1 MRRPPPFAWL
11 LSCTWLCAANSCG
24 NVADDPNVDYG
35 DSQPLGRWPSTAV
48 QARFETEGATATTP
62 KGARDPDDEDATT
75 ATAGRPAIATS
86 SGSTAAN
93 MVTPAQ
99 GAQGSKAGAAGAAA
113 PSGSPNPAQSMTGSA
128 GAAADGG
135 GQTKPAE
142 APPAESGKVTSLQFN
157 VMTESLNGRY
167 KPKNI
172 GAIWIADESGK
183 LVKSLEV
190 WARVRLR
197 YLTKYA
203 SSRGGARPD
212 VTATATLTSH
222 KAHMASWDLK
232 DTTGAAVAP
241 GKYTLNA
248 EITDADATGKNVS
261 VPFDLSAGPMTVKPA
276 DSTGFTAMELV
287 LK

>member
-1 MRRPPPFAWL
+1 
-11 LSCTWLCAANSCG
+11 
-24 NVADDPNVDYG
+24 VDYG
-35 DSQPLGRWPSTAV
+35 DSQPLGRWSSMAV
-48 QARFETEGATATTP
+48 QARFETEGAAP
-62 KGARDPDDEDATT
+62 ASSSKGEPEEAEAEQAEV
-75 ATAGRPAIATS
+75 ATAGKPAVATATGAKTMGTVQPPK
-86 SGSTAAN
+86 SGS
-93 MVTPAQ
+93 
-99 GAQGSKAGAAGAAA
+99 AGAAA
-113 PSGSPNPAQSMTGSA
+113 PSGTTNPAMMASG
-128 GAAADGG
+128 GAAAASG

-142 APPAESGKVTSLQFN
+142 MPPAESGMVTSVQFN
-157 VMTESLNGRY
+157 VTTESLNGRY

-172 GAIWIADESGK
+172 GAIWITDESGK

-190 WARVRLR
+190 WARLRLR

-203 SSRGGARPD
+203 SSRGSARPD

-232 DTTGAAVAP
+232 DTTGAAVPP

-261 VPFDLSAGPMTVKPA
+261 VPFDTSAGPMTITPA